1 MGHLATYW
9 SGGAL
14 RLLPPS
20 ALAKAIFAG
29 YLKHVA
35 SGAPAQESRHRHKN
49 SGILQDLSSIDRLNQ
64 YCVTSFGRGLECNG
78 CSFIC
83 KSPTLQL

>member
-1 MGHLATYW
+1 MSIAFSVLDRPRMQNANLGHLATYW

-35 SGAPAQESRHRHKN
+35 SGAPAQESHHR
-49 SGILQDLSSIDRLNQ
+49 LQM
-64 YCVTSFGRGLECNG
+64 
-78 CSFIC
+78 
-83 KSPTLQL
+83 